1 MFLITSSPN
10 NKHIAQPRMSEQTN
24 PLRSSA
30 CDLPR
35 SRPHF
40 CAGPGAFR
48 FAATVMLA
56 ATLVLLFSGCSS
68 MRNAWDKT
76 TDVYETYID
85 PKPEIDLEQSAG
97 LSRKEKELAR
107 QFSAMDQEL
116 ELLLRT
122 LTPQDSFPST
132 SWAQDVQHRF
142 PWLTAFLA
150 VDTHGELLTSYPE
163 TPLKPIQTAPLLDR
177 EWSVMNRR
185 LQGFVE
191 ETSLG
196 PELIIAGPFFRDG
209 VWQGL
214 LVAHFDPRSL
224 IRLAPDSNN
233 LVLLTPGTLIWSAL
247 DETTVQA
254 LVNAP
259 WENILKSNVQGRWSS
274 GSQTFGWI
282 SRPIG
287 DLRLIYAVLL

>member
-1 MFLITSSPN
+1 
-10 NKHIAQPRMSEQTN
+10 
-24 PLRSSA
+24 
-30 CDLPR
+30 
-35 SRPHF
+35 
-40 CAGPGAFR
+40 
-48 FAATVMLA
+48 
-56 ATLVLLFSGCSS
+56 

-76 TDVYETYID
+76 TDAYETYID

-107 QFSAMDQEL
+107 QFSGMDQQM

-132 SWAQDVQHRF
+132 AWAQDLQLRF

-150 VDTHGELLTSYPE
+150 VDTHGELLASYPE

-191 ETSLG
+191 ETLLG

-224 IRLAPDSNN
+224 IRLTPDPDN

-247 DETTVQA
+247 DETTAQP

-259 WENILKSNVQGRWSS
+259 WDDILKSDVQGRWSS
-274 GSQTFGWI
+274 EHQTFGWI

>member
-1 MFLITSSPN
+1 MFLITLSPN
-10 NKHIAQPRMSEQTN
+10 NKHIAQTRMSEQIS
-24 PLRSSA
+24 PQLSSA
-30 CDLPR
+30 CDLRR
-35 SRPHF
+35 SCTRF
-40 CAGPGAFR
+40 CAGLGAFR
-48 FAATVMLA
+48 LATAVMLA
-56 ATLVLLFSGCSS
+56 ATLILLSSGCSS
-68 MRNAWDKT
+68 LRNAWDKT

-85 PKPEIDLEQSAG
+85 PKPEIDLEQGAG
-97 LSRKEKELAR
+97 LSRKEKELAQ
-107 QFSAMDQEL
+107 QFSVMDQEL
-116 ELLLRT
+116 ELLLRA

-132 SWAQDVQHRF
+132 SWTQDVLHRF

-150 VDTHGELLTSYPE
+150 VDTRGELLASHPE

-191 ETSLG
+191 QTLLG
-196 PELIIAGPFFRDG
+196 PELIIAAPFFRDG

-224 IRLAPDSNN
+224 IRLAPDPDN

-247 DETTVQA
+247 DETTTQA
-254 LVNAP
+254 LVDAP
-259 WENILKSNVQGRWSS
+259 WDDILKSKVQGRWSS
-274 GSQTFGWI
+274 ERQSFGWI